1 MCSNTRLKKTDFC
14 LKTRENCAIF
24 HFNGPWKEKKKR
36 KKTKNKTFAFK
47 IDPVIVLTASS
58 FKHPTISVNQYVD
71 NESNQAVMGM
81 TFWTKKEVSVLVRG
95 SALAIDL
102 CTLAPH

>member
-1 MCSNTRLKKTDFC
+1 MFIP
-14 LKTRENCAIF
+14 LKTNISIESVHKTKENCRIF
-24 HFNGPWKEKKKR
+24 ELMEQKKQ
-36 KKTKNKTFAFK
+36 NKTFAFK

-58 FKHPTISVNQYVD
+58 FKHPTILVNQYVD

-81 TFWTKKEVSVLVRG
+81 TFWTEKEVSVLVRG
-95 SALAIDL
+95 NALAIDL

>member
-1 MCSNTRLKKTDFC
+1 MFIP
-14 LKTRENCAIF
+14 LKTNISIESVHKTKENCRIF
-24 HFNGPWKEKKKR
+24 ELMEQKKQN
-36 KKTKNKTFAFK
+36 TTFAFK

-58 FKHPTISVNQYVD
+58 FKHPTILVNQYVD

-81 TFWTKKEVSVLVRG
+81 TFWTEKEVSVLVRG
-95 SALAIDL
+95 NALAIDL

>member
-1 MCSNTRLKKTDFC
+1 MAPGR
-14 LKTRENCAIF
+14 
-24 HFNGPWKEKKKR
+24 KKKN
-36 KKTKNKTFAFK
+36 KKNPTFAFK

-81 TFWTKKEVSVLVRG
+81 TFWTKKG
-95 SALAIDL
+95 SL
-102 CTLAPH
+102 CFSQRQCPRY